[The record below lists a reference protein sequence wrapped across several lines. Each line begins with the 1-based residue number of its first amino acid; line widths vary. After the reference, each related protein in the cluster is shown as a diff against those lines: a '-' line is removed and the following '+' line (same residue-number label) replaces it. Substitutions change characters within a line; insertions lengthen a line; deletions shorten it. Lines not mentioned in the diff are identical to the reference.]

1 MVRRDAASRMSGASV
16 DQAVRLV
23 RQAVLQDSKRNYS
36 EAARCYRD
44 AIVTFKELRQSRSS
58 SHRLQSLL
66 DTKLGGFPAQ
76 IGTTSFPCQ
85 IRDFNTFSLSEL
97 VSTGLSVSEGGVLDF
112 GLGWRI

>member
-1 MVRRDAASRMSGASV
+1 MYASLAVIISYSDAGRDAAR
-16 DQAVRLV
+16 D
-23 RQAVLQDSKRNYS
+23 
-36 EAARCYRD
+36 AARCYRD

-76 IGTTSFPCQ
+76 IGNTSFPCQ

-97 VSTGLSVSEGGVLDF
+97 VSTGLSVSEVVC
-112 GLGWRI
+112 